1 MNTAEIQAQLN
12 SNYYFNLVSFTL
24 LFYDYFLTLEWEIE
38 RYWGT
43 KFTWPTAL
51 FFANRYGTI
60 AGNVPVV
67 IQYFWSTRGTPDK
80 IRVSTLHR
88 FPRRPVML
96 IMPRYV
102 HTWSRITSL
111 HHHHAAH
118 GRVMLILRTYALY
131 QRNNRVLSLMVVVS
145 TTGVA
150 IGVWSVISGK
160 AGGADTNLPLY
171 IGCAFAISH
180 AEGVSLAIAWASVVA
195 FDSMIFL
202 LTVYRAMARRRTN
215 SLDLLTVLLRD
226 GSIYFG
232 VMVMSNLSNILTFL
246 LGGAYTRG
254 IATTFTNIVA
264 SILINR
270 LMLNLRDPTLSHM
283 SGRYSSATVTR
294 GSVLFARDVL
304 DTTVTAVGTCASSMW
319 SAEPPVMFF
328 GMQNRK

>member
-67 IQYFWSTRGTPDK
+67 IQYFWSTRSTPDK
-80 IRVSTLHR
+80 IRICAHLESYHQY
-88 FPRRPVML
+88 F
-96 IMPRYV
+96 II
-102 HTWSRITSL
+102 ITQL
-111 HHHHAAH
+111 MV
-118 GRVMLILRTYALY
+118 GVMLILRTYALY
-131 QRNNRVLSLMVVVS
+131 QRDKRVLALMVVVG

-150 IGVWSVISGK
+150 IGVWSVFTSK

-180 AEGVSLAIAWASVVA
+180 AEGMSLAIAWASVVV

-215 SLDLLTVLLRD
+215 SFDLLTVLLRD

-232 VMVMSNLSNILTFL
+232 VMMMSNLSNILTFL
-246 LGGAYTRG
+246 LGGPYTRG

-270 LMLNLRDPTLSHM
+270 LMLNLRDPALSHM
-283 SGRYSSATVTR
+283 SGRYSSATVTD

-304 DTTVTAVGTCASSMW
+304 DTTVKAV
-319 SAEPPVMFF
+319 EPEIELADI
-328 GMQNRK
+328 GRR